1 MFSNRRSLIAIA
13 MLLCGASAQGQTDA
27 ELEQQV
33 RAAEAQLRD
42 SAAQTREAE
51 RATAAEAQEI
61 DALMRQAEAQL
72 AEAAQQIAE
81 LSQKQMP
88 RMSGLER
95 RIFIDR
101 SRPVLGVN
109 VGTDEDDG
117 PVEGAEIVAVSPGGA
132 AAEAGL
138 RAGDIITAVNG
149 ESMSAGSGAEASRL
163 LVDFMQGVV
172 DGDVLEIDYLRN
184 GNVRNLEV
192 APRSMTA
199 TLFSAGG
206 PNFDVHV
213 APGTLATPTEPHA
226 RAFWIGGG
234 SWGDMEMVALTER
247 LGSYFGT
254 DEGLLVVRA
263 PRDEALKLQDGDVIR
278 SIGGRVPNSVSHAM
292 RILAS
297 YQAGEKLEIE
307 IMRDRKKRTLD
318 IEMPDNRTGSLRNF
332 TLPAV
337 RGRVMKEVPAPGN

>member
-132 AAEAGL
+132 AAGAAAEAGL

-172 DGDVLEIDYLRN
+172 DGDVLEIDYLRD

-226 RAFWIGGG
+226 RSFWIAGG

-263 PRDEALKLQDGDVIR
+263 PRDEALKRRSSSRTAMSSTALAGGCRIR
-278 SIGGRVPNSVSHAM
+278 CPTPCAYSHPTRLARSSRSRSCATGRSAPSTS
-292 RILAS
+292 
-297 YQAGEKLEIE
+297 KC
-307 IMRDRKKRTLD
+307 RTT
-318 IEMPDNRTGSLRNF
+318 E
-332 TLPAV
+332 PAV
-337 RGRVMKEVPAPGN
+337 CEILRCRPCAGG